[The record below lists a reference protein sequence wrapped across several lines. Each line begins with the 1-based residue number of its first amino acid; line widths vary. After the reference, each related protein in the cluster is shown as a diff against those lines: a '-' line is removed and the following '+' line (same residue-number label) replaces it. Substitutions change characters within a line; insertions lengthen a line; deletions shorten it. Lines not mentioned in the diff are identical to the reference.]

1 MVDQGYQTFSV
12 VLTSILI
19 AIIILLLI
27 IMFLDIIINKGGLYK
42 NAGFFNKLIYTIDLI
57 GKIFKIRPF
66 YNKDIIAPPSTMGG
80 QLSQDI
86 SSEIPK
92 GITGGCGS
100 CNNYNLSSS
109 LTYDPQIFLQKRKH

>member
-12 VLTSILI
+12 VLTSIVI
-19 AIIILLLI
+19 ALVILLLI
-27 IMFLDIIINKGGLYK
+27 IMFMNAIINRDGIIKESGSFK
-42 NAGFFNKLIYTIDLI
+42 KLIYHLDIF
-57 GKIFKIRPF
+57 GKIFNIRPK
-66 YNKDIIAPPSTMGG
+66 YQSGDQI
-80 QLSQDI
+80 SQDI